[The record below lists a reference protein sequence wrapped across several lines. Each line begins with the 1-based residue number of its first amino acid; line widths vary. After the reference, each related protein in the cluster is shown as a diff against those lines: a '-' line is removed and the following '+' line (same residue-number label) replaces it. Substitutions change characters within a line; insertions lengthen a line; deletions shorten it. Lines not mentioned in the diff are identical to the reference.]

1 VKVDRQAI
9 QDYATK
15 LKRPIETLIVL
26 SRLNDPFYLGDARMR
41 DAEWF
46 AALYREHGFSRGV
59 HIRRIHY
66 RLISQEEQVRLPD
79 GSNYENTERCY
90 DTLGRAAQSACY
102 AGLVD
107 AGDFIDQRNP
117 EPTLFLADPVDEP
130 SVNVS
135 GVSEFSIRSPSIDV
149 SISPGH
155 VPDGIPD
162 LGLLVSAECPA
173 PYHVEIWCE
182 KSTID
187 DILGPLAR
195 QYGLNVQ
202 TAVGEISTTICR
214 ELVERAGKRPVR
226 IIYVSDFDPAGQSMP
241 VAAARKI
248 EFFARERDE
257 PIDKKK
263 SR

>member
-46 AALYREHGFSRGV
+46 DALYREHGFSRGV

-79 GSNYENTERCY
+79 GSDYENTDRCY
-90 DTLGRAAQSACY
+90 DWLGRAALSARY

-107 AGDFIDQRNP
+107 AGDIIDQRNP
-117 EPTLFLADPVDEP
+117 EPTLLLADPVEEP
-130 SVNVS
+130 VVTVVGETEFNV
-135 GVSEFSIRSPSIDV
+135 RPPSIEV

-173 PYHVEIWCE
+173 PYHIEI
-182 KSTID
+182 
-187 DILGPLAR
+187 
-195 QYGLNVQ
+195 
-202 TAVGEISTTICR
+202 
-214 ELVERAGKRPVR
+214 
-226 IIYVSDFDPAGQSMP
+226 
-241 VAAARKI
+241 
-248 EFFARERDE
+248 
-257 PIDKKK
+257 
-263 SR
+263 